1 MAFERILIIRPSAL
15 GDVCRSVPVLASL
28 RRAFPEARIDW
39 LVQSE
44 FIDAIR
50 AHPDLSNAVPFARR
64 DLSLGRLHTGRA
76 RRKLRE
82 LGRSLREPRY
92 DLVLDCQG
100 LARSGLLALLTGAR
114 TRVGHADARELAW
127 LLYNSRVRPSG
138 ATHTV
143 DRMLDLVRA
152 IEVPVVD
159 DMRLYAPRDRRDEL
173 PAELLGA
180 APLVIAPTSRWP
192 GKRWPIER
200 FAEVTRWVLDHT
212 AHTIAIVGASSERE
226 QCAALADEFAGH
238 ARVTDL
244 IGATSIGGLMHLI
257 SDSSAVLANDSAALH
272 MAVGYDKP
280 IVALFGPTDTRKVGP
295 YQRDESVL
303 QHAPDLSGISHKQ
316 EHAGLELMRR
326 ITVGEV
332 IERLQPILESPT
344 PTGSTVP

>member
-15 GDVCRSVPVLASL
+15 GDVCRSVPVLVSL
-28 RRAFPEARIDW
+28 RRALPEARIDW

-64 DLSLGRLHTGRA
+64 DLSLGRLHTGQA

-82 LGRSLREPRY
+82 LIRSLREPGY

-100 LARSGLLALLTGAR
+100 LARSGLLARLTGAR

-127 LLYNSRVRPSG
+127 LLYNTRVRPSG

-152 IEVPVVD
+152 IDVPVVD
-159 DMRLYAPRDRRDEL
+159 DMRLYAPPDRHDEIPDNLRD
-173 PAELLGA
+173 A

-200 FAEVTRWVLDHT
+200 FAEVTRWVLDRT
-212 AHTIAIVGASSERE
+212 AHTIAIVGASSERD
-226 QCAALADEFAGH
+226 QCAPLTDEFAGH

-244 IGATSIGGLMHLI
+244 IGTTSIGGLMHLI
-257 SDSSAVLANDSAALH
+257 SASSAVLANDSAALH
-272 MAVGYDKP
+272 MAVGYNKP
-280 IVALFGPTDTRKVGP
+280 VVALFGPTDTRKVGP
-295 YQRDESVL
+295 YQRDDSVV
-303 QHAPDLSGISHKQ
+303 QHVSDLRGISHKHQ
-316 EHAGLELMRR
+316 DAGLELMRR
-326 ITVGEV
+326 ITVDEV
-332 IERLQPILESPT
+332 VERLQPVLESPT
-344 PTGSTVP
+344 PTGSAVP